1 MLFLRFVTL
10 ALFSILLT
18 GCGNASEPVSAPT
31 PTEASVDPTGSE
43 SESAASASESGS
55 GSWSG
60 SGSAAPSPGR
70 VVLTGDGLEVD
81 ERPLLFGTTYDEAIQ
96 PLTTALGAPTLDTDE
111 TSPASAYGIC
121 PGTVLRALEYADGA
135 AVLLF
140 GDVDGP
146 GRRFYAWNVR
156 EQGLPEEAPRVRAL
170 VGDAATLELGV
181 GTTVAELQAG
191 AAEGTLT
198 VFAGEEVFGPGFRL
212 EDQSGG
218 LFGTL
223 TESSA
228 AGRVT
233 FVSGGS
239 GCGE

>member
-55 GSWSG
+55 GSE
-60 SGSAAPSPGR
+60 SAAPSSGR

-81 ERPLLFGTTYDEAIQ
+81 ERPLLFGTTYDEALE
-96 PLTTALGAPTLDTDE
+96 PLTTALGAPTLDTGDI
-111 TSPASAYGIC
+111 SPFSVYGTC

-156 EQGLPEEAPRVRAL
+156 ELGSPEQAPRVRAL